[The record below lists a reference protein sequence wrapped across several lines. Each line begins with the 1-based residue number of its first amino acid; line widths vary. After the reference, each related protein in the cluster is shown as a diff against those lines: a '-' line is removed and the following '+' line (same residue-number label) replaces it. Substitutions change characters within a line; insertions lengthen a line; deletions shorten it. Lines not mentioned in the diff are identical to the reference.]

1 MGACRECVGGVN
13 DRSVVRVKGWN
24 LGVSTSG
31 VESLDPR
38 WVGEGKFEPG
48 TRRGVPAG
56 AWSFH

>member
-13 DRSVVRVKGWN
+13 DRSVVRVKGWD

-38 WVGEGKFEPG
+38 WGRGGKI
-48 TRRGVPAG
+48 
-56 AWSFH
+56 